1 MKYSKFFEREIS
13 EGNLSLLSPYEM
25 KRVMKIISIE
35 GSIASL
41 KIEKDK
47 IENSRNPTYFN
58 MTIFNYEME
67 LTKLS
72 RNLTPDDLLKEMVRL
87 SD

>member
-13 EGNLSLLSPYEM
+13 EGNLSQLSPYEM